1 MLREQMAD
9 MLDVLADQQGQWQIS
24 FVVPSKGSRV
34 LTVRCTNTSGET
46 QDATPIWNP
55 EGFMLNDIERTP
67 VVAT

>member
-1 MLREQMAD
+1 
-9 MLDVLADQQGQWQIS
+9 
-24 FVVPSKGSRV
+24 V